1 MIELL
6 LIAQLSL
13 FADITQIAV
22 ITAHAADLATT
33 SWAIG
38 HDPIKFKESNPLLK
52 WASDKP
58 IKLALAKSILAIGV
72 NYPLAR
78 ILKKNHQKW
87 FIAIN
92 IAQTIAIGYIAYK
105 NQSLVKNDY

>member
-13 FADITQIAV
+13 FADISQIAV
-22 ITAHAADLATT
+22 ITAHGADLATT

-38 HDPIKFKESNPLLK
+38 YDPIKFKESNPLIR
-52 WASDKP
+52 WAADTP
-58 IKLALAKSILAIGV
+58 VGLALTKSALAIGV

-78 ILKKNHQKW
+78 ILKKKHPKW

-92 IAQTIAIGYIAYK
+92 IAQTIAIGYVAYH
-105 NQSLVKNDY
+105 NQSLVKK